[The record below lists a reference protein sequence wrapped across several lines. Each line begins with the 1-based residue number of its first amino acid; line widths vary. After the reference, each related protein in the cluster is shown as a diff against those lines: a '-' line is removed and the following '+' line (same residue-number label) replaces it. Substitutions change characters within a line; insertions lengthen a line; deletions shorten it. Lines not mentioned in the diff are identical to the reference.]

1 MKAIKFTEKKE
12 AEGLPLLTRTSRRM
26 DARTDRRSENPGA
39 RWGRSIIPVIRDW
52 QLYLMLILP
61 LAYFVVF
68 KYIPMFGVVVAFK
81 DYNIFKGIWA
91 SEWIGFAAFR
101 EVFQMDMFWNALRNT
116 FVLNILDLIIG
127 FPIPIIL
134 ALLLNEL
141 RVRWFKRTAQT
152 VLYLPH
158 FISWIIIG
166 SIAIQLLAT
175 NSGSVNIFLGKL
187 GLDPIPFLG
196 DPLLWIFTYV
206 GTGIWRDAGWG
217 TILYLAALTS
227 INKELYEAADVDGA
241 TRLRKMWHIS
251 LPGIR
256 PTIVILL
263 IISVGHMASIG
274 FDRPF
279 TLGNPMVSDVSEV
292 ISTYVYT
299 VGIQSARYTIA
310 TAIGLFQ
317 AVVGLIFLLG
327 ADYTSRRVNGH
338 GIF

>member
-1 MKAIKFTEKKE
+1 
-12 AEGLPLLTRTSRRM
+12 
-26 DARTDRRSENPGA
+26 
-39 RWGRSIIPVIRDW
+39 
-52 QLYLMLILP
+52 
-61 LAYFVVF
+61 
-68 KYIPMFGVVVAFK
+68 MFGVIVAFK
-81 DYNIFKGIWA
+81 DYNIFKGVLD
-91 SEWIGFAAFR
+91 SEWIGLAAFR
-101 EVFQMDMFWNALRNT
+101 EIFQMDKFWQALRNT
-116 FVLNILDLIIG
+116 FVLNALDLVIG

-141 RVRWFKRTAQT
+141 RVKWFKRTAQT

-166 SIAIQLLAT
+166 SMAIQLLAT
-175 NSGSVNIFLGKL
+175 NSGSVNVFLNRFGMES
-187 GLDPIPFLG
+187 IPFLG
-196 DPLLWIFTYV
+196 EPIYWIFTYI

-217 TILYLAALTS
+217 TILYLAALTG

-241 TRLRKMWHIS
+241 TRMRKMWHIT

-263 IISVGHMASIG
+263 IINVGYMAAIG

-279 TLGNPMVSDVSEV
+279 TLKNPMVSEVSEV

-317 AVVGLIFLLG
+317 AVIGLVFLLT
-327 ADYTSRRVNGH
+327 ADFISRRVNGH
-338 GIF
+338 GIW